1 MDLAGED
8 FAKAV
13 DEALQDIRDMED
25 AQRII
30 REVAEEKLPRP
41 EQQRT
46 AWQRENAEQL
56 QELSRE
62 RQAAWTDLRQQRA
75 AETRK
80 TYREVC
86 KRNRRLVRR
95 MVRRWWDERLAEME
109 AKIADLTATI
119 EELTKAIA
127 ALQAEIAEM

>member
-13 DEALQDIRDMED
+13 GEALRDIRDMED

-46 AWQRENAEQL
+46 AWQRENAEK
-56 QELSRE
+56 
-62 RQAAWTDLRQQRA
+62 AQRA
-75 AETRK
+75 FARATGGLDRPS
-80 TYREVC
+80 
-86 KRNRRLVRR
+86 
-95 MVRRWWDERLAEME
+95 
-109 AKIADLTATI
+109 TATSDGDAQGVPRSVQT
-119 EELTKAIA
+119 EPTAGPSHG
-127 ALQAEIAEM
+127 